1 MEDLKPL
8 EFFVLNSKEVV
19 EKQVDSYR
27 QQHSYA
33 GTIIGAIALFISFF
47 LSSLAGTFIVIQLIS
62 FIPIALFLWAILLML
77 NIFRTKP
84 LDQAYNV
91 EKYQVLLTKTY
102 KDILLSE
109 IEANSQSYRKNILI
123 TEKGNKNY
131 TIGIRLTTIALIF
144 SIALLF
150 ANQFFKIEKAPTKVQ
165 VVNTK
170 TSTKNNSVNG
180 GAKELLSVPQ
190 QPSSHY

>member
-1 MEDLKPL
+1 
-8 EFFVLNSKEVV
+8 
-19 EKQVDSYR
+19 
-27 QQHSYA
+27 
-33 GTIIGAIALFISFF
+33 
-47 LSSLAGTFIVIQLIS
+47 
-62 FIPIALFLWAILLML
+62 
-77 NIFRTKP
+77 
-84 LDQAYNV
+84 V